1 MGRPERQTGGAG
13 EFSHVFLN
21 LSSIFKS
28 IGNLTKT
35 KGGASKSSKMSCT
48 VREIADLG
56 VEDEMTYL

>member
-1 MGRPERQTGGAG
+1 M
-13 EFSHVFLN
+13 FLN

-35 KGGASKSSKMSCT
+35 KKKRGGGSKSSEMSCT